1 MEKQIKRFEVGK
13 RYMMRSA
20 CNQDCVWMYTVV
32 SRTESTVVLQQLRM
46 GKPYGDKARFR
57 INKGSSEIW
66 GAEAVRPLG
75 TYSMC
80 PTLVADKTY

>member
-1 MEKQIKRFEVGK
+1 MAKKMEKFEVGK

-20 CNQDCVWMYTVV
+20 CDRDCVWMYTVV
-32 SRTESTVVLQQLRM
+32 SRTEGTVVLQQLRM
-46 GKPYGDKARFR
+46 GKPYGDTARFR
-57 INKGSSEIW
+57 VNPKISELY

-80 PTLVADKTY
+80 PTLTAENEV